1 MRSNLRSRWVKIG
14 VPVAVVAAGFATAQ
28 IAGAG
33 SASAAVAPVT
43 VTATSALNTS
53 VQKSVSAT
61 CPAGR
66 AAVGVAASTSRQ
78 SAVHIIGLVPN
89 GRTATATARVFAG
102 SGFRWTV
109 TVKAI
114 CAVRPAGL
122 QYVSVTSTTPV
133 FPGSET
139 VGAQTPCPGVK
150 RLIGFGGAVAGGR
163 IVSFM
168 PQNDP
173 ANAIFLSGQ
182 PFPGTV
188 GPLTVRAVAVCANPG
203 FVSQYPEPPLT
214 TSDGQ
219 PVNSTASCPANL
231 NVYAVAGWVVDGGS
245 YLSNVAVNG
254 PVTAASFTLRSSL
267 NEPFSGKVI
276 PFCVD

>member
-1 MRSNLRSRWVKIG
+1 MRSILRSRWVKIG
-14 VPVAVVAAGFATAQ
+14 VPVAVVAAGIATAQ
-28 IAGAG
+28 VVGAG
-33 SASAAVAPVT
+33 SASAAAAPVT
-43 VTATSALNTS
+43 VTATSALSTS
-53 VQKSVSAT
+53 IQKSVSAT

-66 AAVGVAASTSRQ
+66 SAVGVVASTSRQ
-78 SAVHIIGLVPN
+78 PAVHVTGLVPN

-114 CAVRPAGL
+114 CAVTPAGL

-133 FPGSET
+133 SPGAET
-139 VGAQTPCPGVK
+139 VGARTPCPGVK
-150 RLIGFGGAVAGGR
+150 KLIGFGGSVTGGR

-173 ANAIFLSGQ
+173 ADAIWLSGE
-182 PFPGTV
+182 PFAGTV

-203 FVSQYPEPPLT
+203 FVSRYPEPPLT

-219 PVNSTASCPANL
+219 PVNSTSGCARSL
-231 NVYAVAGWVVDGGS
+231 HVHAVAGWVVDGGS

-254 PVTAASFTLRSSL
+254 AVTAASFTLRSSL

-276 PFCVD
+276 PFCVN